1 MWKQTT
7 VGVLLLVFLCGCIKT
22 KDELT
27 INADGSGKVQIETQS
42 SLPPELSDGIDGQMG
57 ALGGSTIIYP
67 PLSEAEARKFFPGKD
82 FTVNVKQQ
90 KADNGDVTTLI
101 GAEFKNINALL
112 ASPYGR
118 AHQLSVKIAGG
129 ALVVKGVSGME
140 AAARYAEMKDDTGM
154 GMVPGLADL
163 QKKKGEMRAEF
174 RVTLPNEIATA
185 NGTKDGKTAT
195 WIVERAKCKDA
206 DDFAR
211 QLAAVSEASC
221 PADGLK
227 MSPVTPVRLGLLPF
241 AELAAGASADN
252 GATTVDTNKVAA
264 AVKFVPY
271 GLSVTRSLDLSGTGG
286 AQESAAQLTGAVM
299 IPQELAPP
307 KWGDL
312 KLDEAVDV
320 KGNDLKPATDDEQRG
335 FSMRNRYS
343 ENQNGDDEESETNT
357 VQLHVVTVAFRP
369 PDWKI
374 NEIARIKGSI
384 SLQYFGSS
392 HQVVKLTN
400 AVLAKWITD
409 VSKKMGGG
417 GGFDSSEK
425 PLNSEALAALGLS
438 LSVQMGMVQSGMT
451 VLSLQVKGTQTTL
464 TDAQV
469 FDADGKPW
477 PTFLQQQDMG
487 GGEEGTCQIMVAGK
501 PQPPLSLALVASGG
515 GVSVTVPILVEH
527 VALAK

>member
-1 MWKQTT
+1 MLKTIT
-7 VGVLLLVFLCGCIKT
+7 LGLLLALLCGCIKT

-27 INADGSGKVQIETQS
+27 INADGSGRVRIETQS
-42 SLPPELSDGIDGQMG
+42 SLPPELSEGMGGQMNAMGGG
-57 ALGGSTIIYP
+57 AVIYP
-67 PLSEAEARKFFPGKD
+67 PTSEAEAHKFFPEKN

-90 KADNGDVTTLI
+90 KADNGDVTTVI
-101 GAEFKNINALL
+101 EAEFKNINALL

-129 ALVVKGVSGME
+129 SLLVKGVTGME

-154 GMVPGLADL
+154 ALGMAPGIADL

-174 RVTLPNEIATA
+174 RVTLPNGIAAA
-185 NGTKDGKTAT
+185 NGAKDGKTAT

-241 AELAAGASADN
+241 AELATGASTDN
-252 GATTVDTNKVAA
+252 GTTVDTNKVAA
-264 AVKFVPY
+264 AAKFVPY
-271 GLSVTRSLDLSGTGG
+271 GLSVTRSLDLSGGGG
-286 AQESAAQLTGAVM
+286 AQGSAAQLTGAVM

-307 KWGDL
+307 KWGEP
-312 KLDEAVDV
+312 KLDEVVDA
-320 KGNDLKPATDDEQRG
+320 KGNDLKPAADDEQRG
-335 FSMRNRYS
+335 FSMRSRYS
-343 ENQNGDDEESETNT
+343 GNENGDEEESETNH
-357 VQLHVVTVAFRP
+357 VQQHVVTIAFRP

-384 SLQYFGSS
+384 SLQYFGGSQ
-392 HQVVKLTN
+392 QVVKLTN
-400 AVLAKWITD
+400 AVPGKWITD
-409 VSKKMGGG
+409 ASKMMG
-417 GGFDSSEK
+417 GGFDASEK
-425 PLNSEALAALGLS
+425 PLNSAALADLGLS

-451 VLSLQVKGTQTTL
+451 VLSLQVKGTQATL

-477 PTFLQQQDMG
+477 PTFLQQQDSG
-487 GGEEGTCQIMVAGK
+487 GGEESSCQIMVAGK
-501 PQPPLSLALVASGG
+501 PQPPLSLALASSGG
-515 GVSVTVPILVEH
+515 GSSVTVPILVEH
-527 VALAK
+527 VTLTK

>member
-7 VGVLLLVFLCGCIKT
+7 VGMLLLVFLCGCIKT

-42 SLPPELSDGIDGQMG
+42 SLPPELSDGMDGQLG
-57 ALGGSTIIYP
+57 ALGGGASIYP
-67 PLSEAEARKFFPGKD
+67 PLSEAEARKFFSGKD
-82 FTVNVKQQ
+82 FTVTVKQQ

-101 GAEFKNINALL
+101 TAEFKSINALL

-118 AHQLSVKIAGG
+118 AHQLSLKIAGG

-174 RVTLPNEIATA
+174 RVTLPNGIATA
-185 NGTKDGKTAT
+185 NGTKAGKTAS

-241 AELAAGASADN
+241 AELAAGAGADN
-252 GATTVDTNKVAA
+252 GSTVDTNQVAA
-264 AVKFVPY
+264 AAKFVPY
-271 GLSVTRSLDLSGTGG
+271 GLSVTRSLDLSGAGG

-307 KWGDL
+307 KWGDP
-312 KLDEAVDV
+312 KLDEAVDA
-320 KGNDLKPATDDEQRG
+320 KGNDLKPAADDEQRG

-343 ENQNGDDEESETNT
+343 GNENGDDEESETNA
-357 VQLHVVTVAFRP
+357 VQQHVVAIAFRP

-392 HQVVKLTN
+392 QQVVKLTN
-400 AVLAKWITD
+400 AVPAKWITD
-409 VSKKMGGG
+409 VSKMMGG
-417 GGFDSSEK
+417 GGFDASEK
-425 PLNSEALAALGLS
+425 PLNSGALAALGLS
-438 LSVQMGMVQSGMT
+438 LSMQMGMVQSGMT

-477 PTFLQQQDMG
+477 PTFLQQQDIG
-487 GGEEGTCQIMVAGK
+487 GGEEGICQIMVAGK

-527 VALAK
+527 VALTK